1 MDFRRDLIGIV
12 RSYFSQKG
20 ISYKGADEAED
31 LAARYCEMR
40 IRHIDPAPRDVHF
53 SIELNSTLGRLAN
66 EADPQERGRALEAWK
81 ALFRLRYLSEV
92 GGDLT
97 PYLSKGVKDATSR
110 DGLLW
115 DYGMHHFHLR
125 TDVEDSGFIRRS
137 DYLLF
142 AIVADDVALFVDVRK
157 HRDPDDLQWVRQDL
171 LKIMHTNWPEITDA
185 RVLRGVHGSSLT
197 DEQKKELRRKN
208 ILSVADLGEVAIAPL
223 GWGTMLDGSSTW
235 CRLWADKLLREIDW
249 HEDILKGQSEEL
261 RATLADRGLTVS
273 GATDCRLVP
282 LEELDASY
290 GVVDQ
295 LQNGAHS
302 SKGLYAMG
310 FAIVEATSG
319 HPVTVTHT
327 GEA

>member
-1 MDFRRDLIGIV
+1 MSFRRDLTGIV

-20 ISYKGADEAED
+20 ISYKDGDGAED

-40 IRHIDPAPRDVHF
+40 IRHIDPAPRHMRF
-53 SIELNSTLGRLAN
+53 SNELNSTLGRLAN
-66 EADPQERGRALEAWK
+66 EADPQERGTALEAWK
-81 ALFRLRYLSEV
+81 ALFRLRYLFTV

-97 PYLSKGVKDATSR
+97 PYLSKGVRDTTSR

-125 TDVEDSGFIRRS
+125 VDVEDSGFIRRS

-142 AIVADDVALFVDVRK
+142 AIVAEEDAFFVDVRK

-171 LKIMHTNWPEITDA
+171 LKIVHTNWPDITGA
-185 RVLRGVHGSSLT
+185 RVLRGVQGTSLT

-208 ILSVADLGEVAIAPL
+208 ILSVADLEEVAIAPL

-235 CRLWADKLLREIDW
+235 CRLWADKLLREIEW
-249 HEDILKGQSEEL
+249 HERVLKGQPEEL
-261 RATLADRGLTVS
+261 RGTLADRGLA
-273 GATDCRLVP
+273 ATDAIHCRLVP
-282 LEELDASY
+282 LDSIDVLPDLVEY
-290 GVVDQ
+290 
-295 LQNGAHS
+295 LQSGDHS

-319 HPVTVTHT
+319 YPVTVTPT
-327 GEA
+327 GET